1 MTLDLLKLILNVNS
15 HKTVTLH
22 GLGAMVLRAVSIALA
37 IQQQLNNQIDLKP
50 TTETIT
56 LIDDVI
62 PEDVVKSSI
71 QKL

>member
-1 MTLDLLKLILNVNS
+1 MTLDLLKLILYILNS

-62 PEDVVKSSI
+62 PEDVVNK
-71 QKL
+71 